1 MSSPADTMN
10 TNTKKRRPILSEE
23 LADAL
28 RHNRVDTFHSDSP
41 FAACLLPL
49 LKALGWHHYAR
60 ELIEALPHFADTL
73 DLVDLRNILVTLGYE
88 STAEKIN
95 LRQVRT
101 ELYPCLFVG
110 SRGEVLVLEQ
120 REEDQIHFF
129 DANSGEHKT
138 LPLRSLKGTAY
149 YFTDTHSTHGFTD
162 SEHRE
167 AWFTRLLRR
176 FQGMVWHLLSM
187 SLLINLVAMAVPL
200 FIMLV
205 YDKVIGAKSLDALP
219 WMVAGIGSA
228 LLADMALRFLRAR
241 IIGNI
246 AGRLDYLIG
255 AEAFKQILHLPP
267 LFTERSTMA
276 AQLSRLKQ
284 FDTVRDFFTGPN
296 ATLMLE
302 LPFVLMFVIVIA
314 FIAGPV
320 ALVPVVMLLI
330 YAGFGALWLP
340 ASANRVMRA
349 ASSRTDKQRMLIQS
363 LNGRHEIKGVG
374 GETTWWERYREFSG
388 EAVTANYH
396 TTVSNAVIHSFAQ
409 GAMSLSGVAV
419 LAIGTYSV
427 IEGSMTVGA
436 LIATMALIWRVL
448 APLQSAFLS
457 FSRFEQ
463 VSKAIQQINQL
474 MKLDVERHSGRS
486 ALMLT
491 ELKGRINVDRISFRY
506 GPASDPALLGISF
519 HVEPGEMLAIM
530 GQTGSGKSTL
540 IKLIAGMYKAQ
551 AGSLSIDE
559 FDIRQLNA
567 MDLRRS
573 IAYVPQKVHFF
584 HGTVAQNL
592 RLNNVLATD
601 EDLRQACQQA
611 GVLEEIEKLPEGFN
625 TRIGDNA
632 TDRLP
637 PGFTRGLSM
646 ARAFLRSAQII
657 LLDEPGASLDMESDE
672 KFVQQLKKLKG
683 KKTIIMVSHRP
694 SHVRL
699 ADKVMVLD
707 KGSAVFAGQPDE
719 AIQLVLESVA

>member
-1 MSSPADTMN
+1 MSGA
-10 TNTKKRRPILSEE
+10 KQKPILSEI

-28 RHNRVDTFHSDSP
+28 RHNRLDDIHLDSP
-41 FAACLLPL
+41 FAASLMPL

-60 ELIEALPHFADTL
+60 ELIEALPHFTDTI
-73 DLVDLRNILVTLGYE
+73 DLVDLRNILVNLGYE
-88 STAEKIN
+88 SSVEKIN
-95 LRQVRT
+95 LRDIRE
-101 ELYPCLFVG
+101 ELYPCLFLG
-110 SRGEVLVLEQ
+110 RKGEILVLEERQ
-120 REEDQIHFF
+120 NETISFY

-138 LPLRSLKGTAY
+138 LPVKSLKGTAY
-149 YFTDTHSTHGFTD
+149 YFTDTHTTHGFVETE
-162 SEHRE
+162 SRQ
-167 AWFTRLLRR
+167 AWFARLMRR
-176 FQGMVWHLLSM
+176 FQGLTWHLLSM
-187 SLLINLVAMAVPL
+187 SFLINLVALAVPL

-205 YDKVIGAKSLDALP
+205 YDKVIGAKSVDALP

-228 LLADMALRFLRAR
+228 LLADMALRYLRAR
-241 IIGNI
+241 VIGNI

-255 AEAFKQILHLPP
+255 VETFKQILHLPP

-284 FDTVRDFFTGPN
+284 FDSVRDFFTGPN
-296 ATLMLE
+296 ATLILE
-302 LPFVLMFVIVIA
+302 LPFVLMFVIVIG

-320 ALVPVVMLLI
+320 ALVPVVMLMI
-330 YAGFGALWLP
+330 YAAFGALWLP
-340 ASANRVMRA
+340 ASAHRVTH
-349 ASSRTDKQRMLIQS
+349 ASASRTDKQRMQIQT
-363 LNGRHEIKGVG
+363 LNGRYEIKGVG

-388 EAVTANYH
+388 EAVTANYR
-396 TTVSNAVIHSFAQ
+396 TTVSNAVITSFAQ

-419 LAIGTYSV
+419 LAIGTYMV
-427 IEGSMTVGA
+427 IAGSMSIGA

-463 VSKAIQQINQL
+463 VSKTIQQINQL

-491 ELKGRINVDRISFRY
+491 ELKGRINIDRVSFRY
-506 GPASDPALLGISF
+506 GPNYDPALLGISI

-530 GQTGSGKSTL
+530 GETGSGKSTL
-540 IKLIAGMYKAQ
+540 TKLIAGMYRPQ

-567 MDLRRS
+567 MDLRRA
-573 IAYVPQKVHFF
+573 IAYVPQNPHFF

-601 EDLRQACQQA
+601 DELRQACSQA
-611 GVLEEIEKLPEGFN
+611 GILEEIERLPKGFD
-625 TRIGDNA
+625 TRIGDN
-632 TDRLP
+632 TTEHLP
-637 PGFTRGLSM
+637 PGLTRGLSM
-646 ARAFLRSAQII
+646 ARAFLRPAPII
-657 LLDEPGASLDMESDE
+657 LLDEPGASLDIESDE
-672 KFVQQLKKLKG
+672 RFMQQIKKLKG
-683 KKTIIMVSHRP
+683 TKTIIMVTHRP

-699 ADKVMVLD
+699 ADKVIVLD
-707 KGSAVFAGQPDE
+707 QGSEVFAGDPDK

>member
-1 MSSPADTMN
+1 MSGA
-10 TNTKKRRPILSEE
+10 KQKPILSEV

-28 RHNRVDTFHSDSP
+28 RHNRLDDIHLDSP
-41 FAACLLPL
+41 FAASLMPL

-60 ELIEALPHFADTL
+60 ELIEALPHFTDTI
-73 DLVDLRNILVTLGYE
+73 DLVDLRNILVNLGYE
-88 STAEKIN
+88 SSVEKIN
-95 LRQVRT
+95 LRDIRE
-101 ELYPCLFVG
+101 ELYPCLFLG
-110 SRGEVLVLEQ
+110 RKGEILVLEE
-120 REEDQIHFF
+120 RHKDTISFY

-138 LPLRSLKGTAY
+138 HPVKSLKGTAY
-149 YFTDTHSTHGFTD
+149 YFTDTHNTHGFVETE
-162 SEHRE
+162 SRQ
-167 AWFTRLLRR
+167 AWFARLMRR
-176 FQGMVWHLLSM
+176 FQGLTWHLLSM
-187 SLLINLVAMAVPL
+187 SFLINLVAMAVPL

-205 YDKVIGAKSLDALP
+205 YDKVIGAKSVDALP

-228 LLADMALRFLRAR
+228 LLADMALRYLRAR
-241 IIGNI
+241 VIGNI

-255 AEAFKQILHLPP
+255 VETFKQILHLPP

-284 FDTVRDFFTGPN
+284 FDSVRDFFTGPN
-296 ATLMLE
+296 ATLILE
-302 LPFVLMFVIVIA
+302 LPFVLMFVIVIG

-320 ALVPVVMLLI
+320 ALVPVVMLII
-330 YAGFGALWLP
+330 YAAFGALWLP
-340 ASANRVMRA
+340 ASAHRVTHA
-349 ASSRTDKQRMLIQS
+349 SSSRTDKQRMQIQT
-363 LNGRHEIKGVG
+363 LNGRYEIKGVG

-388 EAVTANYH
+388 EAVTANYR
-396 TTVSNAVIHSFAQ
+396 TTVSNAVINSFAQ

-419 LAIGTYSV
+419 LAIGTYMV
-427 IEGSMTVGA
+427 IEGSMSIGA

-463 VSKAIQQINQL
+463 VSKTIQQINQL

-491 ELKGRINVDRISFRY
+491 ELKGRINIDRVSFRY
-506 GPASDPALLGISF
+506 GPNYDPALLGISV

-530 GQTGSGKSTL
+530 GETGSGKSTL
-540 IKLIAGMYKAQ
+540 TKLIAGMYRPQ

-567 MDLRRS
+567 MDLRRA
-573 IAYVPQKVHFF
+573 IAYVPQNPHFF

-601 EDLRQACQQA
+601 DELRQACSQA
-611 GVLEEIEKLPEGFN
+611 GILEEIEQLPKGFN
-625 TRIGDNA
+625 TRIGDN
-632 TDRLP
+632 TTEHLP
-637 PGFTRGLSM
+637 PGLTRGLSM
-646 ARAFLRSAQII
+646 ARAFLRSAPII
-657 LLDEPGASLDMESDE
+657 LLDEPGASLDIESDE
-672 KFVQQLKKLKG
+672 RFMQQIKKLKG
-683 KKTIIMVSHRP
+683 KKTIIMVTHRP

-699 ADKVMVLD
+699 ADKVIVLD
-707 KGSAVFAGQPDE
+707 QGSEVFAGDPDK